1 MAINN
6 DFFFQ
11 IWRQFGTFKH
21 KILHLLCF
29 IIFFVGQTFFSRLI
43 YACAKSKTR
52 ARTKHAH
59 ESKNSFNK
67 KFLEFNFP
75 YSDAWKICPYPN
87 GHVYCTCILNMWHRS
102 HFKRYHPEIFCVGS
116 CKCILH
122 VIKKNLTLASIYL
135 EPAPGRYQGIKVASK
150 NMKTFIKLCI
160 YLSKYNSF

>member
-1 MAINN
+1 MI
-6 DFFFQ
+6 FFQ

-75 YSDAWKICPYPN
+75 YSDAWKICSIPQRPCLLYKANVVLVFHNVQPHLVLQSIN
-87 GHVYCTCILNMWHRS
+87 NTNKTKEKVILIKRS
-102 HFKRYHPEIFCVGS
+102 Y
-116 CKCILH
+116 
-122 VIKKNLTLASIYL
+122 NTLS
-135 EPAPGRYQGIKVASK
+135 RCS
-150 NMKTFIKLCI
+150 LCI
-160 YLSKYNSF
+160 R

>member
-1 MAINN
+1 MI
-6 DFFFQ
+6 FLQ
-11 IWRQFGTFKH
+11 ILRQFGTFKH

-75 YSDAWKICPYPN
+75 YSDA
-87 GHVYCTCILNMWHRS
+87 
-102 HFKRYHPEIFCVGS
+102 
-116 CKCILH
+116 
-122 VIKKNLTLASIYL
+122 
-135 EPAPGRYQGIKVASK
+135 
-150 NMKTFIKLCI
+150 
-160 YLSKYNSF
+160 